1 MLDHILR
8 KWTPNCGGR
17 IVRMSRVAGDGGGRS
32 ERLNHRTTDAT
43 DLMPHNGRPSFE
55 HLSFVASDTPEAQ
68 EARALLVAEYGDVDA
83 DDADTIVALGGDGL
97 MLQTLHRFINS
108 DKPIYGLNC
117 GSVGFLMNEFR
128 VEGLRERLADS
139 VVTALHPLAMEAR
152 TVIGDTHLA
161 HAFNEVSL
169 MRQTYQAAKL
179 RISIDDKVRLE
190 EMSCD
195 GVLVA
200 TPAGSTAYN
209 LSAHGPIL
217 PIHVPLLAVTPIS
230 AFRPRGWRGAVIPD
244 RCSIVIDVLE
254 HQKRPVSVAA
264 DHQEVRDVLRV
275 AIKADVRQR
284 SLILFDRNHGWEERV
299 LTEQFRT

>member
-1 MLDHILR
+1 M
-8 KWTPNCGGR
+8 GR
-17 IVRMSRVAGDGGGRS
+17 FRSVRRIDATNPMPLSHRPS
-32 ERLNHRTTDAT
+32 TERLA
-43 DLMPHNGRPSFE
+43 
-55 HLSFVASDTPEAQ
+55 FVASDTPEAR
-68 EARALLVAEYGDVDA
+68 EARARLAAMHGDLPPDE
-83 DDADTIVALGGDGL
+83 ADTIVALGGDGL
-97 MLQTLHRFINS
+97 MLQTLHHFINT

-117 GSVGFLMNEFR
+117 GSVGFLMNEFSLD
-128 VEGLRERLADS
+128 GLKERIADS

-152 TVIGDTHLA
+152 TVTGDTHLA
-161 HAFNEVSL
+161 KAFNEVSL

-179 RISIDDKVRLE
+179 RISIDETVRLE

-254 HQKRPVSVAA
+254 HEKRPVSVAA
-264 DHQEVRDVLRV
+264 DHQEVRNVLRV
-275 AIKADVRQR
+275 AVKADVRQR
-284 SLILFDRNHGWEERV
+284 SLILFDRNHGWEERI

>member
-1 MLDHILR
+1 MPRHL
-8 KWTPNCGGR
+8 PPF
-17 IVRMSRVAGDGGGRS
+17 
-32 ERLNHRTTDAT
+32 ERLA
-43 DLMPHNGRPSFE
+43 
-55 HLSFVASDTPEAQ
+55 FVASDTPEAQ
-68 EARALLVAEYGDVDA
+68 EARLSLVARYGDVPPREADA
-83 DDADTIVALGGDGL
+83 IVALGGDGL

-108 DKPIYGLNC
+108 DKPIYGMNR

-128 VEGLRERLADS
+128 LEGLRERLANS
-139 VVTALHPLAMEAR
+139 VVTALHPLTMNAT
-152 TVIGDTHLA
+152 TVKGETHVA
-161 HAFNEVSL
+161 KAFNEVSM

-179 RISIDDKVRLE
+179 RIIIDDKVRLE
-190 EMSCD
+190 ELACD

-230 AFRPRGWRGAVIPD
+230 AFRPRGWRGAVVPD
-244 RCSIVIDVLE
+244 RCSIVIEVLE

-275 AIKADVRQR
+275 AVKEDVRQR
-284 SLILFDRNHGWEERV
+284 SLILFDRDHSWDERV
-299 LTEQFRT
+299 LVEQFRT